1 MMNLFSDI
9 QHAIDERVKNSIIL
23 KEIYEIFKEFYGEE
37 ALDLQTCSAE
47 YYMDQIKDSNIYQDL
62 IKDAS
67 FLNTLNFKNVSVG
80 YCQKLIEAI
89 TNTDSSI
96 KEECYNILLKYIDA
110 EPFPYSYILVHFPKV
125 TVTNE
130 FGNSINIKD
139 LYMKVALYSL
149 GQFHSLSGT
158 RTTFTP
164 SQYTTRYIHSHIQRL
179 EYNNLGE
186 FRKCCLGTGPI
197 KDITQAMKI
206 EYDTNRWRLFC
217 FELSRYVTI
226 ESLSGGP
233 YIKLSS
239 VVGYDKLHPIDGDI
253 LYSEKNYDK
262 LPEHS
267 KMLNDFFI
275 QLPNIDI
282 LKFNYNN
289 TYRFALNNF
298 ELLVFIS
305 NAFITWYNQSS
316 YRFMPNCTLKDML
329 KLDFLLQ
336 VTIENDTLYKLW
348 GKESLIIE
356 EEFSE
361 ATLFY
366 FKGKEIKLNLIDE
379 DCIESKLK
387 YLLLNPKYIS
397 PYVTKLINI
406 INYGYNN
413 PRIKN
418 FSNTKIRCF

>member
-47 YYMDQIKDSNIYQDL
+47 YYMDQIKDSNIYPDL

-67 FLNTLNFKNVSVG
+67 FLKTLNPQNVSVK
-80 YCQKLIEAI
+80 YFQTLIGTI
-89 TNTDSSI
+89 TDTDSPI
-96 KEECYNILLKYIDA
+96 KEECYNILLKYIDT
-110 EPFPYSYILVHFPKV
+110 EPFPYSYILVHFPEV

-130 FGNSINIKD
+130 FNNSINIKD
-139 LYMKVALYSL
+139 LYMKVALYSS
-149 GQFHSLSGT
+149 GEFHLLSGT

-164 SQYTTRYIHSHIQRL
+164 SQYKAKYIHSHITM
-179 EYNNLGE
+179 YDGSGK
-186 FRKCCLGTGPI
+186 FGKCCLGTGPLKYI
-197 KDITQAMKI
+197 TDIMRF
-206 EYDTNRWRLFC
+206 EYNTDRWRLFC

-233 YIKLSS
+233 YVKLTS
-239 VVGYDKLHPIDGDI
+239 VVEYDKQHPIDSDI
-253 LYSEKNYDK
+253 TYSGKGYYK
-262 LPEHS
+262 SPEHS

-316 YRFMPNCTLKDML
+316 YRFMPNYTLKDML
-329 KLDFLLQ
+329 ELDFLLQ
-336 VTIENDTLYKLW
+336 VTIKNDTLYKLW

-379 DCIESKLK
+379 DCIKSKLK

>member
-1 MMNLFSDI
+1 MDLFSDI
-9 QHAIDERVKNSIIL
+9 QHAIDERVKNNIIL

-37 ALDLQTCSAE
+37 AVDLQTYSAK
-47 YYMDQIKDSNIYQDL
+47 YYMDQIKDSNIYDDL
-62 IKDAS
+62 LKGTS
-67 FLNTLNFKNVSVG
+67 LETLISQNVAVKFCQTLMETNSSV
-80 YCQKLIEAI
+80 
-89 TNTDSSI
+89 
-96 KEECYNILLKYIDA
+96 KEDCYNVLLKYIDT
-110 EPFPYSYILVHFPKV
+110 EPFPYSYILVHFPEV

-130 FGNSINIKD
+130 FNNSINIKD
-139 LYMKVALYSL
+139 LYMKVVLYSS

-164 SQYTTRYIHSHIQRL
+164 LQYKARYVHSHIPKL
-179 EYNNLGE
+179 LYDSLGE
-186 FRKCCLGTGPI
+186 FCKCCLGTGPL
-197 KDITQAMKI
+197 KYIT
-206 EYDTNRWRLFC
+206 DTMQVEHDMNQWRLFC

-233 YIKLSS
+233 YAKLTS
-239 VVGYDKLHPIDGDI
+239 VIDQANLPKI
-253 LYSEKNYDK
+253 ESNIFYSEKNYDTS
-262 LPEHS
+262 PEHS

-282 LKFNYNN
+282 LKFNYSN
-289 TYRFALNNF
+289 TYRFALNNL

-336 VTIENDTLYKLW
+336 VTIENDTIYKLW

-356 EEFSE
+356 EDISE
-361 ATLFY
+361 TTLFY
-366 FKGKEIKLNLIDE
+366 FKGQEVKLSLIDE
-379 DCIESKLK
+379 DNIDSQLK

-397 PYVTKLINI
+397 FYITKLINI

>member
-1 MMNLFSDI
+1 MMDLFSDI
-9 QHAIDERVKNSIIL
+9 QHAIDERVKNSIII

-37 ALDLQTCSAE
+37 AVDLQTYSAE
-47 YYMDQIKDSNIYQDL
+47 YYMDQIKDSTIYDNL
-62 IKDAS
+62 IKGTS
-67 FLNTLNFKNVSVG
+67 LETLHLQNVSVK
-80 YCQKLIEAI
+80 YCQTLIE
-89 TNTDSSI
+89 TNSSI
-96 KEECYNILLKYIDA
+96 KEECHNVLLKYIDT
-110 EPFPYSYILVHFPKV
+110 EPFPYSYILVHFPEV

-130 FGNSINIKD
+130 FNNSINIKD
-139 LYMKVALYSL
+139 LYMKVILYSS
-149 GQFHSLSGT
+149 GQFHSVLGT

-164 SQYTTRYIHSHIQRL
+164 LQYKARYIHSHIPRL
-179 EYNNLGE
+179 LYDKLGK
-186 FRKCCLGTGPI
+186 FDKCCLGTGPLR
-197 KDITQAMKI
+197 DITYTMQVEHDI
-206 EYDTNRWRLFC
+206 NQWRLFC

-226 ESLSGGP
+226 ESLAGGP
-233 YIKLSS
+233 YAKLTS
-239 VVGYDKLHPIDGDI
+239 VTDQDSLPQIESNI
-253 LYSEKNYDK
+253 FYSEKNYDK
-262 LPEHS
+262 SPEHS

-289 TYRFALNNF
+289 TYRFALNNL

-329 KLDFLLQ
+329 KLDLLLQ
-336 VTIENDTLYKLW
+336 VTIENNTIRKLW
-348 GKESLIIE
+348 KKESLDIE
-356 EEFSE
+356 EEISE

-366 FKGKEIKLNLIDE
+366 FKGQEIKLNLIDE
-379 DCIESKLK
+379 DTIDSQLK

-397 PYVTKLINI
+397 FYITKLINI

-418 FSNTKIRCF
+418 VSNTKIRCF

>member
-1 MMNLFSDI
+1 MMDLFSDI
-9 QHAIDERVKNSIIL
+9 QHAIDERVKNSIII

-37 ALDLQTCSAE
+37 AVDLQTYSAE
-47 YYMDQIKDSNIYQDL
+47 YYMDQIKDSNIYNNL
-62 IKDAS
+62 IEGTALES
-67 FLNTLNFKNVSVG
+67 LVPQNVPVK
-80 YCQKLIEAI
+80 YCQILME
-89 TNTDSSI
+89 TNSSI
-96 KEECYNILLKYIDA
+96 KEDCYNVLLKYIDT
-110 EPFPYSYILVHFPKV
+110 EPFPYSYILVHFPEV

-130 FGNSINIKD
+130 FNNSINIKD
-139 LYMKVALYSL
+139 LYMKVILYSS
-149 GQFHSLSGT
+149 GQFHSVLGT

-164 SQYTTRYIHSHIQRL
+164 LQYKARYIHSHIPKL
-179 EYNNLGE
+179 LYDKLGK
-186 FRKCCLGTGPI
+186 FDKCCLGTGPLKNI
-197 KDITQAMKI
+197 TYTMQVEHDINQ
-206 EYDTNRWRLFC
+206 WRLFC

-226 ESLSGGP
+226 ESLAGGP
-233 YIKLSS
+233 YAKLTS
-239 VVGYDKLHPIDGDI
+239 VTDQDNLPQIVSNIF
-253 LYSEKNYDK
+253 YSEKNYDES
-262 LPEHS
+262 PEYS

-289 TYRFALNNF
+289 TYRFALNNL

-329 KLDFLLQ
+329 KLDLLLQ
-336 VTIENDTLYKLW
+336 VTIENNIIRKLW
-348 GKESLIIE
+348 KKESLSIE
-356 EEFSE
+356 EEISE

-366 FKGKEIKLNLIDE
+366 FKGQEIKLSLIDE
-379 DCIESKLK
+379 DNIDSQLK

-397 PYVTKLINI
+397 FYITKLINI

-418 FSNTKIRCF
+418 LSSTKIRCF